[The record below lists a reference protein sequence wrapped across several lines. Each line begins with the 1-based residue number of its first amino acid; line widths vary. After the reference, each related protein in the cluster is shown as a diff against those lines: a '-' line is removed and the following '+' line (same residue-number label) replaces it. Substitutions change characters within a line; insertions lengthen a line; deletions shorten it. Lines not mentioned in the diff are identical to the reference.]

1 MREGGCRRTLVFRG
15 TAGTRQRRMP
25 IQARARSAA
34 RALALALVLTL
45 LPACS
50 ALRIGYNQAD
60 ALLAWMADDYF
71 DLDAAQKQDFNVR
84 MSRLLQWHRREQLPD
99 YARFLDEI
107 KRRGRQQFTA
117 DDVAWMVDGVKS
129 RYRVIAQRGTGE
141 AAELLAT
148 MTPDNLQA
156 LERHFDK
163 VNQKFIREYKATAPQ
178 AERKRARLQRTLKL
192 VREWA
197 GSLTREQEQRITA
210 LNDAIPNADHLR
222 HQDRLRRQKEFL
234 ALLNLRHDKTRF
246 APQLGVWL
254 SQWDAGRSPAY
265 EKAQAETFDKRVA
278 LYLEVERMLTPQQR
292 EHVLQRLQ
300 SYIDD
305 IRALADQRVAAH

>member
-1 MREGGCRRTLVFRG
+1 LSIAVTRGHWPGLPRAGARVF
-15 TAGTRQRRMP
+15 
-25 IQARARSAA
+25 SAA
-34 RALALALVLTL
+34 RAVALALLLAL

-50 ALRIGYNQAD
+50 AVRIGYNQAD

-71 DLDAAQKQDFNVR
+71 DLDAAQKQDFDSR
-84 MSRLLQWHRREQLPD
+84 IKRLLQWHRHEQLPD
-99 YARFLDEI
+99 YARFLDEV

-117 DDVAWMVDGVKS
+117 DDVTWMVNGVKA
-129 RYRVIAQRGTGE
+129 RYRVIAQRGAGD

-156 LERHFDK
+156 LEKHFEK
-163 VNQKFIREYKATAPQ
+163 VNQKFIREYKATGTQ
-178 AERKRARLQRTLKL
+178 EERKRSRLQRTLKL

-210 LNDAIPNADHLR
+210 LNDAIPSADDLR
-222 HQDRLRRQKEFL
+222 HKDRLRRQKEFL
-234 ALLNLRHDKTRF
+234 TLLNLRHDKTRF
-246 APQLGVWL
+246 APQLRAWL
-254 SQWDAGRSPAY
+254 SNWEDGRSPDY
-265 EKAQAETFDKRVA
+265 EKVQAKIFDLRVA
-278 LYLEVERMLTPQQR
+278 LYLEVEQMLTPKQR

-305 IRALADQRVAAH
+305 IRALADQRLATN